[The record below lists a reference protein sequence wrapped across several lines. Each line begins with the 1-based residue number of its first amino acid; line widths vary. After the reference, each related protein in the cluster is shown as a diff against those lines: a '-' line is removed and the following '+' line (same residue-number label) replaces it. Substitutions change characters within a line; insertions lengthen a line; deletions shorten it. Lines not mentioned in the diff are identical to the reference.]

1 MIFNLPFF
9 SANRKMHFYILILL
23 VICMAGS
30 CSDGKPDRLARD
42 AYLSLKKIE
51 VKAETGVN
59 YRDYC
64 QAVSDAKCAVNIFME
79 SDKNKDMPIKHSI
92 SKIMEQYIFATLIW
106 SNRIKNKY
114 YYISSSSSQD
124 KALFNKIAKLY
135 PKIVDGG
142 FINLERAMLLL
153 YADASL
159 ELNKLAEIFK

>member
-1 MIFNLPFF
+1 MCIASGCFDSKP
-9 SANRKMHFYILILL
+9 
-23 VICMAGS
+23 
-30 CSDGKPDRLARD
+30 GKLARE

-51 VKAETGVN
+51 TKVETGVN

-64 QAVSDAKCAVNIFME
+64 KAVSDARCAVNIFME
-79 SDKNKDMPIKHSI
+79 SDENKNMSIRQSI

-153 YADASL
+153 WADASL